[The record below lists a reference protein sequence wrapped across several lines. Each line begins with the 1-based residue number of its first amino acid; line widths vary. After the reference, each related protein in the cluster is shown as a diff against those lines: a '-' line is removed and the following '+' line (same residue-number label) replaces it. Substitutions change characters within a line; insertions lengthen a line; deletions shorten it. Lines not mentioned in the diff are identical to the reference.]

1 MAETFWLFIL
11 KCSYLMLP
19 AYFANMAPVMVKRVN
34 FLAYPVDFG
43 REINK
48 KPVFGRNKT
57 FRGLF
62 FGVLFAVII
71 SYLQFVGHN
80 TEFLRSISFFGYDN
94 WLMFGFLMGIGA
106 LIGDLIKSFFKRRAG
121 IKPGNKFIPFDQS
134 DFVIGALIFIMPVFA
149 LTWEIFLTSL
159 VLSFVLDILVN
170 HAAFYLKIRNEKW

>member
-1 MAETFWLFIL
+1 MNEIILFL
-11 KCSYLMLP
+11 MKCIYFMLP
-19 AYFANMAPVMVKRVN
+19 AYFANMAPVIVKRVN
-34 FLAYPVDFG
+34 FLAYPVDFS

-62 FGVLFAVII
+62 FGALFAVII
-71 SYLQFVGHN
+71 SYLQFVGYN

-94 WLMFGFLMGIGA
+94 WLMFGFLMGMGA

-121 IKPGNKFIPFDQS
+121 IKPGDRLIPFDQS

-149 LTWEIFLTSL
+149 LTWKIFLASL